1 MADEVRPKLTKLEER
16 FSKDKD
22 RTELNKLQKELE
34 GYQAEVKKA
43 LDRGVSPAE
52 YQKLSKYQT
61 ALQQAHD
68 ALPVVWAGNV
78 KL

>member
-1 MADEVRPKLTKLEER
+1 MADEARPKLTQLEER
-16 FSKDKD
+16 FSRDKD
-22 RTELNKLQKELE
+22 QTELNKVLKELK

-43 LDRGVSPAE
+43 LDAGVAPAE

-61 ALQQAHD
+61 ALQQAQD